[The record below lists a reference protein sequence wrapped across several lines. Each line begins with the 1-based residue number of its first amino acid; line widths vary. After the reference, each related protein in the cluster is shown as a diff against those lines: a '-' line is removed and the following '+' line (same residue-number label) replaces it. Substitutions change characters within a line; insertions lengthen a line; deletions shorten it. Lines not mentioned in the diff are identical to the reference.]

1 MPSTDPREDLAMTA
15 LDPRRASSTAPSASG
30 APWVVVLAWTSAV
43 VAVVDLVFFALIQTV
58 IPPLAIG
65 AVLTAVGLLLLRRAR
80 RVGIV
85 VLGLTSAVMLV
96 GNLPFAL
103 DHLAH
108 PASAID
114 FVHAVSGSVG
124 RLLAVLAAVGAW
136 RAASETSARRFA
148 VSAIGLGAATVA
160 LAGVA
165 MLATTGDTATSEDVP
180 VVVADNAFPAQIVV
194 GASETLFVDNQDLF
208 RHTFT
213 VEDTDIDVELPAAQG
228 ARVGID
234 LAPGSYDVTCAVPGH
249 EFMAATLEVQ

>member
-1 MPSTDPREDLAMTA
+1 MTTP
-15 LDPRRASSTAPSASG
+15 DRRRAASIDPAAPR
-30 APWVVVLAWTSAV
+30 APWVVVLAWITAV
-43 VAVVDLVFFALIQTV
+43 VAVVDLVFLALIQTV

-65 AVLTAVGLLLLRRAR
+65 AALTAVGLLLLRRAR

-85 VLGLTSAVMLV
+85 VLGLTSAVLLV

-124 RLLAVLAAVGAW
+124 RLLAVLAAAGAW
-136 RAASETSARRFA
+136 RGASETSARRLA
-148 VSAIGLGAATVA
+148 VSAIGLGALTVA
-160 LAGVA
+160 FAGVA
-165 MLATTGDTATSEDVP
+165 MLATTGDTATSEDLP
-180 VVVADNAFPAQIVV
+180 VVVADNAFPTRIVV
-194 GASETLFVDNQDLF
+194 AASETLLVDNQDLF

-213 VEDTDIDVELPAAQG
+213 VVDTDIDVELPAAQG
-228 ARVGID
+228 TRVGID
-234 LAPGSYDVTCAVPGH
+234 LAPGNYDVICAVPGH